1 MYFKLAIFYH
11 DNISARF
18 SKSKVLENG
27 CSQALCAVGPHTA
40 SKLRPL
46 RPYVSLP
53 SPHTAI
59 AVAGRDWPQ
68 RTVHRTQP

>member
-1 MYFKLAIFYH
+1 MQSPEMVPTAAGPPMVPYH
-11 DNISARF
+11 RS
-18 SKSKVLENG
+18 EG
-27 CSQALCAVGPHTA
+27 CSRALCAVGPHTA